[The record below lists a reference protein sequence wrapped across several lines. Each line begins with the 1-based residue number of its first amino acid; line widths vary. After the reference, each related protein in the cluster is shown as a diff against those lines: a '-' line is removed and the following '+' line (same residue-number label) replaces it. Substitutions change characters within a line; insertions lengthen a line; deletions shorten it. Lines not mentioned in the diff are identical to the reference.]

1 MAGKAIGWRAAAG
14 WLSDK
19 IGRKA
24 MLVFAYGGGMLAAW
38 PVFSL
43 IAAADGN
50 LVVITVLCIVPL
62 LINSGYS
69 AISAVVKAELFP
81 AHVRALGVA
90 LPYALA
96 NAVFGGTAESVA
108 LHFKGIGHESYFYLY
123 ITGILAV
130 GLLVA
135 LRMRDTRRTSLIQED

>member
-1 MAGKAIGWRAAAG
+1 MRF
-14 WLSDK
+14 S
-19 IGRKA
+19 A
-24 MLVFAYGGGMLAAW
+24 MSIFARLLKRLTSGTNIAFGGGVLAAY

-43 IAAADGN
+43 IAGAGGN
-50 LVVITVLCIVPL
+50 LVVVTVLCIVPL

-96 NAVFGGTAESVA
+96 NAVFGGTAEAVA
-108 LHFKGIGHESYFYLY
+108 LRFKGAGHESGFYLY
-123 ITGILAV
+123 IAGILAV

-135 LRMRDTRRTSLIQED
+135 VTMRDTRRTSLIQED